1 MDNNNNSKKIGS
13 TTALDQLYETINTPE
28 LKTSLYYTL
37 LLTISV
43 IFQLLSDTFI
53 TRIVGRYGEN
63 YATARGN

>member
-13 TTALDQLYETINTPE
+13 TTALGQLYETINTPE